1 MSKNKHK
8 KTMQRKH
15 GQLNKFK
22 FGNNY
27 KNNTKNKVQSFITT
41 RCNSEKKLKNK
52 NKKTKKKKK
61 SNKEVTARRLTCE
74 IIK

>member
-1 MSKNKHK
+1 MSNNKYK

-27 KNNTKNKVQSFITT
+27 KKKKN
-41 RCNSEKKLKNK
+41 L
-52 NKKTKKKKK
+52 KKKKE
-61 SNKEVTARRLTCE
+61 NKKEKRN
-74 IIK
+74 